1 MLCLSSKREIKEGA
15 RGMSELEHKCEAGCL
30 RYTCGSYKHV
40 KSCKNY
46 PESQSEIVDNLKFEN
61 EKLKAENERLN
72 KKLESVCVERSELKR
87 AIVEAFLEPDPEDKA
102 KILIETGAIPA
113 FG

>member
-1 MLCLSSKREIKEGA
+1 
-15 RGMSELEHKCEAGCL
+15 MSELEHKCEAGCL

-61 EKLKAENERLN
+61 EKLKAENEILTKDLNCSERAFAFYSMRINELEKEKSRLCDIIAN
-72 KKLESVCVERSELKR
+72 GRHDHVIRKYTEKKEQ
-87 AIVEAFLEPDPEDKA
+87 
-102 KILIETGAIPA
+102 G
-113 FG
+113 G